1 MDYQACR
8 SQPGSPQIRCSP
20 PPHALILLLQKGKN
34 KLKKDEIVILCCN
47 WRFKTTCMLYMLPAE
62 KQEIKEAL
70 ILKSY
75 VFVVSI
81 AAA

>member
-1 MDYQACR
+1 MDYQARR

-20 PPHALILLLQKGKN
+20 PPHALILLLQKGK
-34 KLKKDEIVILCCN
+34 KDEIIILCCN
-47 WRFKTTCMLYMLPAE
+47 WRFRTTCVLYMLPAE
-62 KQEIKEAL
+62 KQEIKDAL

-81 AAA
+81 TAA